1 MAFAARIGRCCLPIQ
16 ARRRGIYRYYVAQRV
31 LTHEATC
38 GDDML
43 HRISAAQIEGA
54 VIGQVRGSLARDFG
68 RGGRAA

>member
-1 MAFAARIGRCCLPIQ
+1 LPPTHSGKKAR
-16 ARRRGIYRYYVAQRV
+16 IYRYYVAQRV

-38 GDDML
+38 GDDIL
-43 HRISAAQIEGA
+43 HRISAARIEGA